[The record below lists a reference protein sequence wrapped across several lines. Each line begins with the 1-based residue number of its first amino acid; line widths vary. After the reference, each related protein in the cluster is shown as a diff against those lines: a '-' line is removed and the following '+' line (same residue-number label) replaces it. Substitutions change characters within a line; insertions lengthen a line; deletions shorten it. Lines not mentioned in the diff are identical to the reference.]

1 MSGMSAAV
9 VDGTSATAKGG
20 RRLAGTSAVVRST
33 QLLFPSMLLILLG
46 LGLPLVL
53 MARYSLAIF
62 EPGAYDISG
71 YSLGNYASFFRDPFY
86 LQILGRTLLVAF
98 SCTALC
104 LVFGVPAAYLISRIG
119 SVRLRTVLLLAMIIP
134 LLLGNGVRSAGWMM
148 LLSDGGMIN
157 SLLRAAGLIDEPV
170 RILYTGYAVVISLLA
185 LTLPF
190 MIISLQSVFEALG
203 RTYEE
208 AALTMGAG
216 PWRTFFRVT
225 LPLAM
230 PGIFSGCLLC
240 FVQGMN
246 AYASPVLLGGPQF
259 QMMAPKV
266 YEQAIKINNWPL
278 AATLAFILMGV
289 TMVLTVL
296 SSLRLQKR
304 YGAL

>member
-1 MSGMSAAV
+1 MSEVAA
-9 VDGTSATAKGG
+9 TSKGE
-20 RRLAGTSAVVRST
+20 RRNSGASSFLRST
-33 QLLFPSMLLILLG
+33 EQLLPSMLLVLIG

-71 YSLGNYASFFRDPFY
+71 YSLANYISFFLDPFY

-104 LVFGVPAAYLISRIG
+104 LVFGVPAAYLISRIR
-119 SVRLRTVLLLAMIIP
+119 SPILRTILLLTMIIP

-157 SLLRAAGLIDEPV
+157 SLLRALGLIEEPI
-170 RILYTGYAVVISLLA
+170 RILYTGHAVVISLLA

-190 MIISLQSVFEALG
+190 MIISLQSVFESLG
-203 RTYEE
+203 RAYEE

-216 PWRTFFRVT
+216 PWRTLFRVT

-278 AATLAFILMGV
+278 AATLAFVLMGV
-289 TMVLTVL
+289 TMILTVI

>member
-1 MSGMSAAV
+1 MSGMTA
-9 VDGTSATAKGG
+9 TSKGK
-20 RRLAGTSAVVRST
+20 RRQSGASSLLRST
-33 QLLFPSMLLILLG
+33 ELLSPSILLVLLG
-46 LGLPLVL
+46 LGLPLLL
-53 MARYSLAIF
+53 MVRYSLAIF

-71 YSLGNYASFFRDPFY
+71 YSLGNYLAFFSDPFY
-86 LQILGRTLLVAF
+86 LQILARTLIVAF

-104 LVFGVPAAYLISRIG
+104 LLFGVPAAYLISRIA
-119 SVRLRTVLLLAMIIP
+119 SPFLRAVLLLAMIIP

-148 LLSDGGMIN
+148 LFSDGGMIN
-157 SLLRAAGLIDEPV
+157 SLLLGMGLIDEPI
-170 RILYTGYAVVISLLA
+170 RILYTGYAVVVSLLA

-190 MIISLQSVFEALG
+190 MIISLQSVFESLG
-203 RTYEE
+203 RAYEE

-278 AATLAFILMGV
+278 AATLAFVLMGV
-289 TMVLTVL
+289 TMVLTVV
-296 SSLRLQKR
+296 SSMRLQKR